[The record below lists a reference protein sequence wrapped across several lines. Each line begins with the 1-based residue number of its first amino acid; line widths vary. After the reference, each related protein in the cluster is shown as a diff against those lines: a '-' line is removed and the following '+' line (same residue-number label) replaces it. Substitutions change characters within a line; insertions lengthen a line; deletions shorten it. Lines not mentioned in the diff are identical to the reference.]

1 MEITIRKATVEDAEA
16 IAKVHVASWQTTYKG
31 IMDEGFLQRLSV
43 EKRKELWLN
52 NIPREENIVLVAE
65 LDSEIVGFA
74 DGSPVKEGEY
84 PGYDG
89 DVTSIYF
96 YEKHQGKGFGKKL
109 LNKLLDEFRQQGF
122 TSAIVKVLEDNAAC
136 KFYEALGARRIDENI
151 IEVAGGKANLLIYA
165 WDEL

>member
-1 MEITIRKATVEDAEA
+1 MDITIRKATVEDAEA
-16 IAKVHVASWQTTYKG
+16 IAKVHVESWQTTYKG

-52 NIPREENIVLVAE
+52 NIPRVESIVLVAE
-65 LDSEIVGFA
+65 LGGEIVGFA

-96 YEKHQGKGFGKKL
+96 YEKHQGKGFGKQL
-109 LNKLLDEFRQQGF
+109 LNQLLDEFRQQGF

-136 KFYEALGARRIDENI
+136 RFYEALGARRLDENV
-151 IEVAGGKANLLIYA
+151 IEVAGGKAKLLTYA
-165 WDEL
+165 WDKL